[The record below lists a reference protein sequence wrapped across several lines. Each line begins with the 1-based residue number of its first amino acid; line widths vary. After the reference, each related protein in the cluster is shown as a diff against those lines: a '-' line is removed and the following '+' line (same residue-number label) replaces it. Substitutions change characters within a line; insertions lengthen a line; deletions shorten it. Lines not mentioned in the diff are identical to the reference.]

1 MKITDGF
8 TYLAEVKSLIQ
19 GYTDSLG
26 RNLSFQNL
34 NAELADLQKKYG
46 FPAGRL
52 LAAVA
57 DNGDVVGCVSY
68 CRHSPSRCEMKRLY
82 VLPAYRKEGVGQ
94 ALLTEIVNLAAGYGY
109 EEMVLD
115 TLLPMES
122 AIRLYRR
129 NDFAEIPA
137 YYENPMDDVL
147 YFRRTLTPPQK
158 GEEK

>member
-8 TYLAEVKSLIQ
+8 TYLTEVKNLIQ
-19 GYTDSLG
+19 AYTDSLG
-26 RNLSFQNL
+26 RDLSFQNL

-57 DNGDVVGCVSY
+57 DDGDVVGCVAY
-68 CRHSPSRCEMKRLY
+68 CRHSPSHCEMKRLY
-82 VLPAYRKEGVGQ
+82 VLPDYRKDGVGQ
-94 ALLTEIVNLAAGYGY
+94 EIVNLAAADGY

-129 NDFAEIPA
+129 NGFEEISA

-147 YFRRTLTPPQK
+147 YFRRALTSPKK

>member
-8 TYLAEVKSLIQ
+8 TYLTEVKSLIVA
-19 GYTDSLG
+19 YTDSLG
-26 RNLSFQNL
+26 RDLSFQNL
-34 NAELADLQKKYG
+34 SAELADLQKKYG

-52 LAAVA
+52 LAAIA
-57 DNGDVVGCVSY
+57 DHGDVVGCVAY
-68 CRHSPSRCEMKRLY
+68 CRHSAVRCEMKRLY
-82 VLPAYRKEGVGQ
+82 VLPAYRKDGIGQ
-94 ALLTEIVNLAAGYGY
+94 ALLTEIVNLAAADGY

-129 NDFAEIPA
+129 NGFEEIPA

-147 YFRRTLTPPQK
+147 YFRRKLIPPQK
-158 GEEK
+158 GAEK

>member
-1 MKITDGF
+1 
-8 TYLAEVKSLIQ
+8 
-19 GYTDSLG
+19 
-26 RNLSFQNL
+26 
-34 NAELADLQKKYG
+34 
-46 FPAGRL
+46 
-52 LAAVA
+52 
-57 DNGDVVGCVSY
+57 
-68 CRHSPSRCEMKRLY
+68 MKRLY
-82 VLPAYRKEGVGQ
+82 VLPAYRKDGVGQ
-94 ALLTEIVNLAAGYGY
+94 TLLTEIVNLAAADGY

-147 YFRRTLTPPQK
+147 YFRRTLTSPQK

>member
-8 TYLAEVKSLIQ
+8 TYLTEVKSLIVA
-19 GYTDSLG
+19 YTDSLG
-26 RNLSFQNL
+26 RDLSFQNL
-34 NAELADLQKKYG
+34 NAELADLQKKYE

-57 DNGDVVGCVSY
+57 DDGDVIGCVAY
-68 CRHSPSRCEMKRLY
+68 CRHSSSRCEMKRLY
-82 VLPAYRKEGVGQ
+82 VIPTYRKEGVGQ
-94 ALLTEIVNLAAGYGY
+94 TLLTEIINLAAADGYT
-109 EEMVLD
+109 EMVLD
-115 TLLPMES
+115 TRLPMES

-129 NDFAEIPA
+129 NGFTEIPA

-158 GEEK
+158 GEEI

>member
-8 TYLAEVKSLIQ
+8 TYLTEVKNLIQ
-19 GYTDSLG
+19 AYTDSLG
-26 RNLSFQNL
+26 RDLSFQNL
-34 NAELADLQKKYG
+34 KAELAD
-46 FPAGRL
+46 
-52 LAAVA
+52 VA
-57 DNGDVVGCVSY
+57 DDGDVVGCVAY

-82 VLPAYRKEGVGQ
+82 VLPDYRKDGVGQ
-94 ALLTEIVNLAAGYGY
+94 ALLTEIVNLAAADGY

-129 NDFAEIPA
+129 NGFEEISA

-147 YFRRTLTPPQK
+147 YFRRALTSPQK

>member
-1 MKITDGF
+1 M
-8 TYLAEVKSLIQ
+8 AEVKSLIVA
-19 GYTDSLG
+19 YTDSLG
-26 RNLSFQNL
+26 RDLSFQNL
-34 NAELADLQKKYG
+34 SAELADLQKKYG

-57 DNGDVVGCVSY
+57 DHGDVVGCVAY
-68 CRHSPSRCEMKRLY
+68 CRHSAVRCEMKRLY
-82 VLPAYRKEGVGQ
+82 VLPAYRKDGIGQ
-94 ALLTEIVNLAAGYGY
+94 ALLTEIVNLAEADGY

-129 NDFAEIPA
+129 NGFEEISA

-147 YFRRTLTPPQK
+147 YFRRKLIPPQK
-158 GEEK
+158 GAEK

>member
-1 MKITDGF
+1 MKIQNGF
-8 TYLAEVKSLIQ
+8 TYLTEVKGLIQ
-19 GYTDSLG
+19 AYTDSLG
-26 RNLSFQNL
+26 RDLSFQNL

-57 DNGDVVGCVSY
+57 ENGDVAGCVAY
-68 CRHSPSRCEMKRLY
+68 CRHSAERCEMKRLY
-82 VLPAYRKEGVGQ
+82 VLPSYRKEGVGQ
-94 ALLTEIVNLAAGYGY
+94 ALLTEIVNLATADGY

-122 AIRLYRR
+122 AIRLYRK
-129 NDFAEIPA
+129 NGFEEIPA
-137 YYENPMDDVL
+137 YYKNPMDDVL

-158 GEEK
+158 GEQK

>member
-1 MKITDGF
+1 MKIQDGF
-8 TYLAEVKSLIQ
+8 IYLAEVKGLIQ
-19 GYTDSLG
+19 AYTDSLG
-26 RNLSFQNL
+26 RDLSFQNL
-34 NAELADLQKKYG
+34 NAELADLRKKYG

-52 LAAVA
+52 LTAVA
-57 DNGDVVGCVSY
+57 DNGNVVGCVAY
-68 CRHSPSRCEMKRLY
+68 CRHSSSRCEMKRLY
-82 VLPAYRKEGVGQ
+82 VLPAYRKDGVGQ
-94 ALLTEIVNLAAGYGY
+94 ALLTEILNLAAADGY

-129 NDFAEIPA
+129 NGFEEIPA

-147 YFRRTLTPPQK
+147 YFRRKLIPPQK

>member
-8 TYLAEVKSLIQ
+8 TYLTEVKRLIVA
-19 GYTDSLG
+19 YTDSLG
-26 RNLSFQNL
+26 RDLSFQNL
-34 NAELADLQKKYG
+34 SAELADLQKKYG

-57 DNGDVVGCVSY
+57 DHGDVVGCVAY

-94 ALLTEIVNLAAGYGY
+94 ALLTEIVNLAEADGY

-129 NDFAEIPA
+129 NGFEEISA

-147 YFRRTLTPPQK
+147 YFRRKLIPPQK
-158 GEEK
+158 GAEK

>member
-8 TYLAEVKSLIQ
+8 IYLTEVKNLIQ
-19 GYTDSLG
+19 AYTDSLG
-26 RNLSFQNL
+26 RDLSFQNL

-57 DNGDVVGCVSY
+57 DDGDVVGCVAY

-82 VLPAYRKEGVGQ
+82 VLPDYRKDGVGQ
-94 ALLTEIVNLAAGYGY
+94 TLLTEIVNLAAADGY

-129 NDFAEIPA
+129 NGFEEIPA

-147 YFRRTLTPPQK
+147 YFRRKLIPPQK
-158 GEEK
+158 GAEK

>member
-8 TYLAEVKSLIQ
+8 TYLTEVKNLIQ
-19 GYTDSLG
+19 AYTDSLG
-26 RNLSFQNL
+26 RDLSFQNL

-57 DNGDVVGCVSY
+57 DDGDVVGCVAY

-82 VLPAYRKEGVGQ
+82 ALPDYHKDGVGQ
-94 ALLTEIVNLAAGYGY
+94 EIVNLAAADGY

-129 NDFAEIPA
+129 NGFEEISA

-147 YFRRTLTPPQK
+147 YFRRALTPSQK

>member
-1 MKITDGF
+1 MKIQDGF
-8 TYLAEVKSLIQ
+8 TYLTKVKGLIQ
-19 GYTDSLG
+19 AYTDSLG
-26 RNLSFQNL
+26 RDLSFQNL
-34 NAELADLQKKYG
+34 NTELADLQKKYG
-46 FPAGRL
+46 FPTGRL

-57 DNGDVVGCVSY
+57 DDGDIVGCVAY
-68 CRHSPSRCEMKRLY
+68 CRHTSSRCEMKRLY
-82 VLPAYRKEGVGQ
+82 VVPAYRKEGVGQ
-94 ALLTEIVNLAAGYGY
+94 ALLTEIVNLAAADGY

-129 NDFAEIPA
+129 NDFVEIPA

-147 YFRRTLTPPQK
+147 YFRRTLNPPQK

>member
-1 MKITDGF
+1 MKIQDGF
-8 TYLAEVKSLIQ
+8 TYLAEIKSLIRA
-19 GYTDSLG
+19 YTDSLG
-26 RNLSFQNL
+26 RDLSFQNL
-34 NAELADLQKKYG
+34 DAELADLQKKYG
-46 FPAGRL
+46 FPTGRL
-52 LAAVA
+52 LAAVTES
-57 DNGDVVGCVSY
+57 GDVMGCVAY
-68 CRHSPSRCEMKRLY
+68 CRHSPFRCEMKRLY

-94 ALLTEIVNLAAGYGY
+94 ALLTEIVNLAAADGY

-129 NDFAEIPA
+129 NGFTEIPA

-158 GEEK
+158 GE

>member
-1 MKITDGF
+1 MKIQDGF
-8 TYLAEVKSLIQ
+8 TYLAEIKSLIQ
-19 GYTDSLG
+19 AYTDSLG
-26 RNLSFQNL
+26 RDLSFQNL
-34 NAELADLQKKYG
+34 DAELADLQKKYG
-46 FPAGRL
+46 FPTGRL
-52 LAAVA
+52 LAAVTES
-57 DNGDVVGCVSY
+57 GDVMGCVAY

-94 ALLTEIVNLAAGYGY
+94 ALLTEIVNLAAADGY

-129 NDFAEIPA
+129 NGFTEIPA

-158 GEEK
+158 GE